1 MGVEDQMEDP
11 RVMLMYGVPFPDGEM
26 ARPIEDE
33 ATEAVKAEEVVT
45 EENADDKKKQYKEF
59 EDGSAVKPLSDED
72 AARKIE
78 EIRAEKNQNE

>member
-1 MGVEDQMEDP
+1 MGVEDQMDDP

-33 ATEAVKAEEVVT
+33 ATEAAKSQEVVT

-59 EDGSAVKPLSDED
+59 EDGSAAKPLTDED
-72 AARKIE
+72 AARKLE
-78 EIRAEKNQNE
+78 EIRAEKQQNE